1 MTVINLDENERIDEI
16 QIQGVKYLAGD
27 IPPLLAIQIL
37 NIKTNMLSRF
47 LRISTE
53 KQREPIIKEYL
64 SIKNEKVEMRYWTK
78 NHIQSMILYINKRL
92 HEEYESGAQL

>member
-16 QIQGVKYLAGD
+16 QIQGIKYLAGD
-27 IPPLLAIQIL
+27 IPPLLAMQIL

-64 SIKNEKVEMRYWTK
+64 SIKN
-78 NHIQSMILYINKRL
+78 KRL
-92 HEEYESGAQL
+92 HEEYENSAQL

>member
-16 QIQGVKYLAGD
+16 QIHGVKYLAGD
-27 IPPLLAIQIL
+27 SPPLLAMQIL

-92 HEEYESGAQL
+92 HEEYKNSAQL

>member
-27 IPPLLAIQIL
+27 IPPLLAMQIL
-37 NIKTNMLSRF
+37 NIKTNILSRF

-64 SIKNEKVEMRYWTK
+64 SIKNEKAEMRYWTK

-92 HEEYESGAQL
+92 HEEYENSTQL

>member
-16 QIQGVKYLAGD
+16 QIQGIKYLTGD
-27 IPPLLAIQIL
+27 IPPLLAMQIL

-92 HEEYESGAQL
+92 HEEYENSAQL

>member
-16 QIQGVKYLAGD
+16 QIQGVKYFAGD
-27 IPPLLAIQIL
+27 IPPLLAMQIL

-64 SIKNEKVEMRYWTK
+64 SIKNEKVEMRYWTR

-92 HEEYESGAQL
+92 HEEYENSAQL